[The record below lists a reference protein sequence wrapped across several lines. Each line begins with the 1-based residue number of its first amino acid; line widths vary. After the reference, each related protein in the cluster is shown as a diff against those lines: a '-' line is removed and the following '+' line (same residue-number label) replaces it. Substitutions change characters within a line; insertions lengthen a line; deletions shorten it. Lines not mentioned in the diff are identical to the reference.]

1 VASSVVERL
10 VYTEDV
16 GGSKPSPPTESSSSE
31 MRSAMG
37 KFLLVSALS
46 IGAIL
51 GLGILPEGIWADVNG
66 LPAHP
71 LVIHAVIVLL
81 PLMSL
86 ILIFGIFKKRF
97 IPKFHL
103 YLVPATAATTIF
115 AVIAKSSGEEL
126 SKVTFLPK
134 EHAEWG
140 ERLAAVSVA
149 LLVTLI
155 LHVLVTVY
163 KRKKVLAKITS
174 FALLAIAITS
184 IALTYVVGHSGAE
197 SVWKYKYSTA
207 VERANQSDNG

>member
-1 VASSVVERL
+1 MS
-10 VYTEDV
+10 
-16 GGSKPSPPTESSSSE
+16 
-31 MRSAMG
+31 

-51 GLGILPEGIWADVNG
+51 GLGILPESIWADING

-97 IPKFHL
+97 ISKFHL
-103 YLVPATAATTIF
+103 YLIPATSLTTFF
-115 AVIAKSSGEEL
+115 AVVAKSSGEEL

-163 KRKKVLAKITS
+163 KRKKVLAKIIS
-174 FALLAIAITS
+174 FALLALAITS

-207 VERANQSDNG
+207 VERANQSDNE

>member
-1 VASSVVERL
+1 MA
-10 VYTEDV
+10 
-16 GGSKPSPPTESSSSE
+16 
-31 MRSAMG
+31 
-37 KFLLVSALS
+37 KFLLVSLLS

-51 GLGILPEGIWADVNG
+51 GLSVLPESTWADIDG

-71 LVIHAVIVLL
+71 LVIHAVIILL
-81 PLMSL
+81 PLVSL
-86 ILIFGIFKKRF
+86 ILIFGIYKKRF
-97 IPKFHL
+97 ITKFRL
-103 YLVPATAATTIF
+103 YLIPATAATTIF

-126 SKVTFLPK
+126 AKVTFLPK

-149 LLVTLI
+149 LLATLI

-174 FALLAIAITS
+174 FALLALAITS
-184 IALTYVVGHSGAE
+184 MALTYVVGHSGAE

-207 VERANQSDNG
+207 VEQANQSDND

>member
-1 VASSVVERL
+1 MVERL

-140 ERLAAVSVA
+140 ERLAAVSIA

-174 FALLAIAITS
+174 FALLALAITS

>member
-1 VASSVVERL
+1 
-10 VYTEDV
+10 
-16 GGSKPSPPTESSSSE
+16 
-31 MRSAMG
+31 MG
-37 KFLLVSALS
+37 KFLMVSALS

-51 GLGILPEGIWADVNG
+51 GLSIFPESLWADVNG

-71 LVIHAVIVLL
+71 LVIHAVVILL
-81 PLMSL
+81 PLVSL
-86 ILIFGIFKKRF
+86 LLIFGIFKKRF
-97 IPKFHL
+97 ISKFNL
-103 YLVPATAATTIF
+103 YLIPATAVTTFF

-126 SKVTFLPK
+126 AKVTFLPK

-174 FALLAIAITS
+174 FVLLSLAITS

-207 VERANQSDNG
+207 VERANQSDNE